1 MKLGLIARCDQSG
14 LANQTFNY
22 FQALQPEKVLLINV
36 GHLADDG
43 KHCNKRSFPERFPGA
58 TVVNS
63 WQPDRKTIQVFLDGL
78 DTVLSAETFYHPQ
91 FAQLAR
97 NARVKTVLA
106 CNPEFLNRQ
115 DHPDLWIPPTTWMWD
130 TIPEPK
136 RLLRVP
142 IMPGPERRPEITP
155 HFVHVVGRPAIH
167 DRNGTLDLLL
177 ALQHVTQNLTVTVRC
192 QEPGYVS
199 GLIGQHRIHTPK
211 NVVLRVES
219 GDLDRNTDLYAEGD
233 VLVMPRRFGGL
244 CLPAQEAIAAGMP
257 VLMPAIS
264 PNEWLPEQWLF
275 PAEEAGSFM
284 AKQRVTYYRT
294 DPEVLAAKLD
304 EYATLPPST
313 WADDVQ
319 RLQHELSWDRLR
331 DEYINVLSNA

>member
-1 MKLGLIARCDQSG
+1 MRLGLIARCDQSG
-14 LANQTFNY
+14 LANQTHSY

-63 WQPDRKTIQVFLDGL
+63 WQPDRKTIQGFLDGL
-78 DTVLSAETFYHPQ
+78 TTVLSAETFYHPQ

-97 NARVKTVLA
+97 NAGVKTALA

-115 DHPDLWIPPTTWMWD
+115 DHPDLWLAPTTWMWD
-130 TIPEPK
+130 TIPAPK

-142 IMPGPERRPEITP
+142 ITPGPPRQAEITP
-155 HFVHVVGRPAIH
+155 HFLHVVGRPAVH
-167 DRNGTLDLLL
+167 DRNGTLDLLQ
-177 ALQHVTQNLTVTVRC
+177 ALQHATQTFTVTVRC

-199 GLIGQHRIHTPK
+199 GLIGEHRIHTPS

-219 GDLDRNTDLYAEGD
+219 APLDAYTDLYQEGD

-264 PNEWLPEQWLF
+264 PNEWLPESWLF
-275 PAEEAGSFM
+275 PAVKAGEFQ
-284 AKQRVTYYRT
+284 AKQAVTFYRT
-294 DPEVLAAKLD
+294 DPRVLAAKLD
-304 EYATLPPST
+304 EYAQLTPSS
-313 WADDVQ
+313 WSGDVQ
-319 RLQHELSWDRLR
+319 RLQHELSWQTLKPRY
-331 DEYINVLSNA
+331 EEVLNAV